1 MVTSGRGFHG
11 EGLGEVGEA
20 GSRWGYSEP
29 HRNSAMR
36 NEFVMNYK
44 LNIENESYPVED
56 IHIPLEATLATEPIG
71 QPFLFV
77 SPVRLTIGQRCVL
90 CGDSSLY
97 QLLVNTCFG
106 FTYTPQFLVSG
117 IIAAKGTAVASAS

>member
-1 MVTSGRGFHG
+1 
-11 EGLGEVGEA
+11 
-20 GSRWGYSEP
+20 
-29 HRNSAMR
+29 
-36 NEFVMNYK
+36 MNYR
-44 LNIENESYPVED
+44 LTIENENYPVED

-117 IIAAKGTAVASAS
+117 IIAAKSYRKGGEKE